1 MYNRTNPKGQET
13 KGHKYIKDKMDNITP
28 PKNSDFNT
36 RLPGILDSKAI
47 SRDDIDVGQ
56 VVKRT
61 ERISSALYLVT
72 GFFPEGDPLTFRLRE
87 VSVSLLSLM
96 SHFILESR
104 RGVIGKSKEAHRMI
118 IELVSLLDTARLAG
132 FVSEMNF
139 NIISDEIEK
148 VVLALRTI
156 VNAEGTSVLIDK
168 HFFAIPEVVTP
179 SQNDQSSQYMQSKPS
194 SSAVVHN
201 KGSKKAV
208 ISRSS
213 EREGSVDIKR
223 KSRRE
228 SILSVIKKLG
238 EVGIKEISN
247 TVKDCSE
254 KTIQRELT
262 SLVAEGVLK
271 KRGERRWSTYALS

>member
-1 MYNRTNPKGQET
+1 
-13 KGHKYIKDKMDNITP
+13 MDNITP

-36 RLPGILDSKAI
+36 RLPGIIDSRAI
-47 SRDDIDVGQ
+47 SKDVVDVGQ

-72 GFFPEGDPLTFRLRE
+72 GFFPEGDPLTLKLRE

-96 SHFILESR
+96 SHFTLESR
-104 RGVIGKSKEAHRMI
+104 RGIIGRSKDAHRMI

-156 VNAEGTSVLIDK
+156 VDSEGTSVLIDK
-168 HFFAIPEVVTP
+168 HFFDIPESLV
-179 SQNDQSSQYMQSKPS
+179 
-194 SSAVVHN
+194 SSA
-201 KGSKKAV
+201 
-208 ISRSS
+208 SS
-213 EREGSVDIKR
+213 EQSVSHQRSKVGISGVARAKSDKKHGLSRISDKEGSVDIKR

-228 SILSVIKKLG
+228 AILSVVKKQG
-238 EVGIKEISN
+238 EVGIKEISS

-254 KTIQRELT
+254 KTIQRELI
-262 SLVAEGVLK
+262 SLVSEGVLK
-271 KRGERRWSTYALS
+271 KRGERRWSTYALA